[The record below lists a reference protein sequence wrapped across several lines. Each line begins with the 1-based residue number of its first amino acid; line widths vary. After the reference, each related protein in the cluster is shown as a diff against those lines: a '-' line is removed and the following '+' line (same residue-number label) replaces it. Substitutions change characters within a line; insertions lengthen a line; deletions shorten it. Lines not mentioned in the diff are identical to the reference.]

1 MPAERAPMRKIRE
14 VLRLRHACGL
24 SERRIALAIGL
35 SRSTISDYLKRAG
48 NAGIAW
54 PVAAEID
61 DAVLERRLFPSLD
74 LAAEVARPLPDW
86 NHVHKELKRR
96 GVTLQLLWEEYRAEH
111 GDGYCY
117 SHFCERYREWLK
129 TVSPTMRQT
138 HAAGGKLFVDWAGDT
153 VPVFDAITGEE
164 RRAHIFVAV
173 LGASNYTYTEARWS
187 EALPEWI
194 GAHVNA
200 FNAIAGVAG
209 AVVCDNLKA
218 GVTATCRYE
227 PGINR
232 TYQDL
237 ATHYGTVILPTR
249 PRKPRD
255 KAKVEVGVLIV
266 ERYVLARLRNRR
278 FFSLFELNAA
288 IREIVVDLNTRVM
301 RKLGVSR
308 LELLETI
315 ERPALKELPSEP
327 YQYAEWKK
335 CRVAPDYHVEVERHY
350 YSVPSHLI
358 REQVEARITDRT
370 IEIFHKG
377 SRIASHPRSNVRHR
391 HTTVREHMPSSHRR
405 YAEWTPARM
414 MREARKIGPATI
426 ALVQAVM
433 KAKPHPEQGFRAC
446 RGILRLSHSYGSA
459 RVEAAC
465 RRGNDIGTTTY
476 GSIASILKNGLDR
489 AYAREPTP
497 ETPPIRHGNI
507 RGTGYYH

>member
-1 MPAERAPMRKIRE
+1 M
-14 VLRLRHACGL
+14 
-24 SERRIALAIGL
+24 
-35 SRSTISDYLKRAG
+35 
-48 NAGIAW
+48 
-54 PVAAEID
+54 
-61 DAVLERRLFPSLD
+61 
-74 LAAEVARPLPDW
+74 
-86 NHVHKELKRR
+86 
-96 GVTLQLLWEEYRAEH
+96 
-111 GDGYCY
+111 
-117 SHFCERYREWLK
+117 
-129 TVSPTMRQT
+129 
-138 HAAGGKLFVDWAGDT
+138 
-153 VPVFDAITGEE
+153 
-164 RRAHIFVAV
+164 
-173 LGASNYTYTEARWS
+173 
-187 EALPEWI
+187 PEWI

-200 FNAIAGVAG
+200 FNVIAGVAG

-426 ALVQAVM
+426 ALVQAIM

-446 RGILRLSHSYGSA
+446 RGILRLAQSYGSA

-465 RRGNDIGTTTY
+465 KRGNDIGAVTY
-476 GSIASILKNGLDR
+476 GSIASILKNGLDK